1 MKKGGVCIFA
11 QKGLECSK
19 IDVNKYC
26 KDQDIEICM
35 LNFKTTSLRFHI
47 MVVYRAPTGNFNLF
61 LNRLDDLIKSI
72 YKTNLNLILCGDINI
87 DYLTE
92 NDRKRQLDSMLQTY
106 NLTAIVNFPTRL
118 QGMSSTMID
127 NIFLDT
133 SKTLKYTVLPF
144 FNGLSDHDAQLLIL
158 KDLNLQVQ
166 DYHIYTTRDI
176 NDYSINEFK
185 TNLSNET

>member
-1 MKKGGVCIFA
+1 
-11 QKGLECSK
+11 
-19 IDVNKYC
+19 
-26 KDQDIEICM
+26 
-35 LNFKTTSLRFHI
+35 
-47 MVVYRAPTGNFNLF
+47 MVVYRVPTGNFNLF

-87 DYLTE
+87 DYPTE
-92 NDRKRQLDSMLQTY
+92 NDRKRQLSSMLQTY
-106 NLTAIVNFPTRL
+106 NLNAIVNFPTRL